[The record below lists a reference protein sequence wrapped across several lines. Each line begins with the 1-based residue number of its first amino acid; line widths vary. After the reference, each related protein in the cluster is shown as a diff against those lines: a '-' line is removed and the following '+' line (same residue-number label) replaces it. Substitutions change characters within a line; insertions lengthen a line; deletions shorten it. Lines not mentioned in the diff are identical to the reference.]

1 LIWQATHDKNEMDEK
16 VAILKHRVH
25 AKSLPSTYNIID
37 HSIDDIEKM
46 LARAQST
53 VDQSTRTK
61 LSSRRQK
68 KIGQFKYDMLTLTVA
83 TGEEIA
89 RSLEK
94 RIEEE
99 KAKLLA
105 INSTDGNNS
114 SSAQML
120 TRLMAAIEARQVH
133 MIQRAQYIT
142 NDKIKYFFD
151 EAPATYNELQNNS
164 VAGANS

>member
-1 LIWQATHDKNEMDEK
+1 MDEK

-25 AKSLPSTYNIID
+25 AKSLPSNYDLVD
-37 HSIDDIEKM
+37 HSVDDIEKM

-53 VDQSTRTK
+53 IDQSTRTI
-61 LSSRRQK
+61 LASRRQK

-94 RIEEE
+94 RIKEE
-99 KAKLLA
+99 KTKFLA
-105 INSTDGNNS
+105 INGTDGNNAS
-114 SSAQML
+114 SVQWL
-120 TRLMAAIEARQVH
+120 TRLMAAIEKRQAH

-142 NDKIKYFFD
+142 NDKIHSFFD
-151 EAPATYNELQNNS
+151 EAPATYDDLNNNS
-164 VAGANS
+164 VVGAKS